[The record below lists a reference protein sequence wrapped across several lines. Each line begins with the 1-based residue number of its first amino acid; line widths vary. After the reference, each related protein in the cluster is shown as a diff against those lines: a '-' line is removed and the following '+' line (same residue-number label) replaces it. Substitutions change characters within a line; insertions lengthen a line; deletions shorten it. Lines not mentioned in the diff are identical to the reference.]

1 MATLIIHAP
10 QEMVAQESKRSFD
23 RTIQLGIGEA
33 YAIPKA
39 EADLLAPGDKVV
51 VLSKDEKRR
60 AEGTLVKLVQNGE
73 TETGMKRYDVHMQ
86 DLKPVPYKSE
96 PLERT
101 GVSVV

>member
-10 QEMVAQESKRSFD
+10 QEKAEQEGSRSFD
-23 RTIQLGIGEA
+23 RTIELRIGEG

-39 EADLLAPGDKVV
+39 DADRLGPGDKVV

-60 AEGTLVKLVQNGE
+60 AEATLVKLDPSGE
-73 TETGMKRYDVHMQ
+73 TDTGMKRYDVHIENVQ
-86 DLKPVPYKSE
+86 EVPYEPE
-96 PLERT
+96 PLGRT